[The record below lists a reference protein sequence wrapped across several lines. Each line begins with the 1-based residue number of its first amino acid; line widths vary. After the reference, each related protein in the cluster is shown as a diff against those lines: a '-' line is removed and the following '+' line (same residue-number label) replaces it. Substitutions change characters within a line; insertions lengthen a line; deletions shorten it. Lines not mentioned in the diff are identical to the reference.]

1 MCYVWM
7 LCAASALLCCL
18 SERSLSDICPSS
30 SLLLLAASH
39 GSLPPCLE
47 RRDSTFTPKPG
58 GQKSEN
64 IGQEDIGIESL
75 LYVWPQPN
83 VQSEAR
89 VSTLDHSYAGS

>member
-75 LYVWPQPN
+75 L
-83 VQSEAR
+83 
-89 VSTLDHSYAGS
+89 